1 MYKTECNYNKM
12 LQFKHPLQ
20 RDEMKWINAVRGKK
34 VINQKSLKTWSCLK
48 SWQTEQSKSTEK
60 SFQVKRLPNVHSVSR
75 VHKHVFTGAALQKP
89 DVNEGLKIKPSVQV
103 NLDPDEGDRSG
114 DSPTEHAEDS
124 TAGRGEDK
132 GPVSSKVLKLATRSG
147 YSITILPP
155 LKNTPKLFP
164 YATSPKADGCCYCMT
179 FWWHNVIFQ
188 EMTATHFEVW
198 LT

>member
-1 MYKTECNYNKM
+1 MYKNECNDNKM

-20 RDEMKWINAVRGKK
+20 RNEMKWINAVRGKK
-34 VINQKSLKTWSCLK
+34 SLIKKAWRPDLAWKVDRLSNQKAQRNHFESKDCQICTLSLG
-48 SWQTEQSKSTEK
+48 
-60 SFQVKRLPNVHSVSR
+60 

-132 GPVSSKVLKLATRSG
+132 GPV
-147 YSITILPP
+147 
-155 LKNTPKLFP
+155 
-164 YATSPKADGCCYCMT
+164 
-179 FWWHNVIFQ
+179 
-188 EMTATHFEVW
+188 
-198 LT
+198 